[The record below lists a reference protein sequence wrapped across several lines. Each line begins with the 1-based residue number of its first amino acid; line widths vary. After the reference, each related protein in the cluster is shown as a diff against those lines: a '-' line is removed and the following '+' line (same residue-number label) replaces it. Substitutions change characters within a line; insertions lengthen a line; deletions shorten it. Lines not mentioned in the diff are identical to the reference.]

1 MHLHRQ
7 ARFPPEL
14 AFTEAMPET
23 QQVLMFMLAGVL
35 LNLTP
40 GPDVLYIVNQS
51 LRGGVQRGLVAAW
64 GITAGCFLHV
74 AAAAL
79 GLGVVLATSAD
90 AFNLIKWMGAAYLVW
105 MGGRLLW
112 RTSSAHGDGAMA
124 QEQSVMD
131 HSGRHLYGP
140 ASKEMTGLLAV
151 FFGAFATNALNPKV
165 ALFFLAFVPQFIP
178 AQAPDPTWSFVLLGC
193 LFNLNSLLVC
203 MGWALAASWL
213 ARRAQGMQ
221 RVMHHMDRLAGLLFV
236 GFGLKLALTDAPSH

>member
-1 MHLHRQ
+1 
-7 ARFPPEL
+7 
-14 AFTEAMPET
+14 MPET

-51 LRGGVQRGLVAAW
+51 LRGGVRLGLVAAW
-64 GITAGCFLHV
+64 GITAGCFVHV
-74 AAAAL
+74 AGAAL
-79 GLGVVLATSAD
+79 GLGAVLVTSAD
-90 AFNLIKWMGAAYLVW
+90 AFNLIKWMGAAYLLW

-112 RTSSAHGDGAMA
+112 RTSRSHGDGAMA
-124 QEQSVMD
+124 QKQSVMG
-131 HSGRHLYGP
+131 HSDQHLHGL
-140 ASKEMTGLLAV
+140 ASKEATGLLAV

-213 ARRAQGMQ
+213 ARRTQGLQ
-221 RVMHHMDRLAGLLFV
+221 HSMHHLDRLTGLLFV
-236 GFGLKLALTDAPSH
+236 AFGLKLALTDAPSH

>member
-1 MHLHRQ
+1 
-7 ARFPPEL
+7 
-14 AFTEAMPET
+14 
-23 QQVLMFMLAGVL
+23 MLAGVL

-51 LRGGVQRGLVAAW
+51 LRGGVRRGLVAAW
-64 GITAGCFLHV
+64 GITAGCFVHV

-79 GLGVVLATSAD
+79 GLGAVLATSAD
-90 AFNLIKWMGAAYLVW
+90 AFNLIKWMGAAYLLW

-112 RTSSAHGDGAMA
+112 RTSQAAGDEVAVSPQAMA
-124 QEQSVMD
+124 A
-131 HSGRHLYGP
+131 LP
-140 ASKEMTGLLAV
+140 SKSSPEEVPRMRAV

-178 AQAPDPTWSFVLLGC
+178 AQAADPAWSFVLLGC

-203 MGWALAASWL
+203 MAWALAAAWL
-213 ARRAQGMQ
+213 SRRAHWLQRGM
-221 RVMHHMDRLAGLLFV
+221 RHLDRLAGLLFI